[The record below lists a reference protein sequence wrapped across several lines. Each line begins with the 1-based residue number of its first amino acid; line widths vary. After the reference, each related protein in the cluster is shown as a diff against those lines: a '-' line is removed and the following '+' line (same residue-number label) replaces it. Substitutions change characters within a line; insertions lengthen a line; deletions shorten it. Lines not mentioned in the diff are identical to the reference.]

1 VYDNTRVFLGVLE
14 TSSIKILNF
23 CRGVDNDNPS
33 LSPALPIES
42 VLNLEARVS
51 ELEAKLR
58 REQES
63 KEILAVTVA
72 NLQEENRRLQQ
83 ESHSTQQEFCKFK
96 QWLLHSVDQPS
107 PSGES

>member
-1 VYDNTRVFLGVLE
+1 MFNRELEEEETADSAVLP
-14 TSSIKILNF
+14 F
-23 CRGVDNDNPS
+23 
-33 LSPALPIES
+33 ES

-63 KEILAVTVA
+63 KEVLAVTVA
-72 NLQEENRRLQQ
+72 NLQEENRRIKE
-83 ESHSTQQEFCKFK
+83 ESHSTQQELCKFK

-107 PSGES
+107 AAGSEGEQ